1 MGNSNCIIMS
11 KYQGLGND
19 YLVLD
24 PNKNKVQLVGKKIE
38 LLCKR
43 GFGIGADGVLF
54 GPILQGGKIGVRIF
68 NPDGGE
74 VEISGNGVR
83 IFAKYLMD
91 QQYVTKKKFA
101 ITTNHGD
108 VEVECLNERGTEFRI
123 NMGKASFLSDDI
135 PVTGASREVIN
146 EPFTFNGEMYNATCL
161 SVGNP
166 HCIIMMEN
174 VTKETAKAIGPYVE
188 SDEHFPHRIN
198 LQICKVIDK
207 VNLQIEIYERGA
219 GYTQASGTGS
229 VAAAAAAHRM
239 GLTGP
244 CVNVNQPGGV
254 IEVEIDEDGTLYMI
268 GSVGFIADISVAESF
283 FS

>member
-1 MGNSNCIIMS
+1 MGSNCIVMS

-38 LLCKR
+38 LLCRR

-54 GPILQGGKIGVRIF
+54 GPVLKNGRIEVRIF

-91 QQYVTKKKFA
+91 QQYVTKKKFV
-101 ITTNHGD
+101 ISTKDRD
-108 VEVECLNERGTEFRI
+108 VEVECLNERGTEFKI

-135 PVTGASREVIN
+135 PVDGASREVIN
-146 EPFTFNGEMYNATCL
+146 EPFTFDGQMYNATCL

-174 VTKETAKAIGPYVE
+174 VTKETAKEIGPYVE
-188 SDEHFPHRIN
+188 NHRQFPNRMN
-198 LQICKVIDK
+198 LQICKVIDPA
-207 VNLQIEIYERGA
+207 NLQIEIYERGA

-229 VAAAAAAHRM
+229 VAAAAAAYRM
-239 GLTGP
+239 GLTGA

-254 IEVEIDEDGTLYMI
+254 IEVEIGKDGTLYMI
-268 GSVGFIADISVAESF
+268 GAVGFIADLSVAESF